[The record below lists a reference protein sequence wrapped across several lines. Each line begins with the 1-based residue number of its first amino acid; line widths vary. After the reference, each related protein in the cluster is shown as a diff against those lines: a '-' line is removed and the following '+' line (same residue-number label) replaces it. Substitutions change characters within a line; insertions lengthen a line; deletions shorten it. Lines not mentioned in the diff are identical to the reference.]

1 MNNITNKLPLVNK
14 CIFKNNNNCLSR
26 WTIVLQSR
34 DYSRPTSFPDYFQ
47 NPIFRKE
54 DQAKLIET
62 GELSKFAAVP
72 VKPPAVY
79 ETSSVY
85 HDPLVNKVINHIM
98 EMGKKQLARS
108 LLEKSFENIKR
119 IQIERY
125 HLASTPEAKA
135 KIELSPKEILHKA
148 IANAKPL
155 LQLQPIKRGGITYQ
169 VPGPITEKRSLF
181 LAIKWLLEAT
191 YEKERTVHFPE
202 QFAWELL
209 EAANNTGKV
218 VKRKQDL
225 HRQCEANRAY
235 AHYRWQ

>member
-1 MNNITNKLPLVNK
+1 MNTVKRIGLMHKQFTQQLPRVSPILMQNR
-14 CIFKNNNNCLSR
+14 F
-26 WTIVLQSR
+26 
-34 DYSRPTSFPDYFQ
+34 YSRPTSFPDYFQ

-54 DQAKLIET
+54 DQARLIENN
-62 GELSKFAAVP
+62 ELSKIAAIP
-72 VKPPAVY
+72 VKPPSVA

-85 HDPLVNKVINHIM
+85 FDPLVNKVINHVM
-98 EMGKKQLARS
+98 KMGNKQLART
-108 LLEKSFENIKR
+108 LVEKSFENIKR

-125 HLASTPEAKA
+125 HLAKTPEEKA
-135 KIELSPKEILHKA
+135 KIVLDPKEILHRA
-148 IANAKPL
+148 IENSKPL
-155 LQLQPIKRGGITYQ
+155 LQLLPIKRGGITYQ

-191 YEKERTVHFPE
+191 NDKERTIHFPE

-209 EAANNTGKV
+209 DAANNSGKV

-225 HRQCEANRAY
+225 HRLCEANRAY